1 MIATDLLN
9 EIIKNITTSILTPV
23 IYLCE
28 HEDCYEFVCF
38 CDNNVTFE
46 DLYAVGVSI
55 SEKLDKPAEVTD
67 IREYELCDRIDI
79 VSNAEIVFSQD
90 PIVSRIFAEAILE
103 DFRKTLVEKE
113 DMLNRLTESGTY
125 FLQ

>member
-1 MIATDLLN
+1 MIDTDLLN
-9 EIIKNITTSILTPV
+9 EIVKNITTSILTPV
-23 IYLCE
+23 IYMCE

-46 DLYAVGVSI
+46 ELYAVGVLI
-55 SEKLDKPAEVTD
+55 SQKLDKPAEVTD

-79 VSNAEIVFSQD
+79 VSNTEVVFSQD
-90 PIVSRIFAEAILE
+90 PIVSKIFTEAIFE
-103 DFRKTLVEKE
+103 DYRKTLLEKE
-113 DMLNRLTESGTY
+113 DMLNRISESGTY